1 MSCHFS
7 IIVILFGSIP
17 ILCLN
22 FCMPDS
28 IKSFISLIK
37 YARRWRPQLIAASIF
52 SILNKIFDIMPEIL
66 IGAAVDLVV
75 ERDNSL
81 ISHIGFKTFDSQ
93 ILFLGICI
101 FFIWAFESV
110 FQYLYMITWR
120 GLAQKAEHHFRVD
133 TYNHIQKMD
142 ISWFERQKTGNV
154 SAIIND
160 DINQLERF
168 LDNGLNEIIQ
178 IAVSSLLIGGVFFY
192 VSPLIASVALLPI
205 PVIVIIAFL
214 FQKNISRKY
223 TDVRDAVG
231 KLNANVFNNIL
242 GLLTIRSFTAEEYES
257 RRIESLSDNYQ
268 SKNRS
273 AIRISSAFVPVIRMA
288 ILSGFL
294 ASMIIGSYL
303 TINGTIRVGWFATIV
318 FLTQRFLWPF
328 TRLGE
333 TVDLFERSMASTK
346 RVLGLLQSTF
356 KIKDPKNPQE
366 IDSYMADINLSSV
379 CFRYSTGPEIISDLD
394 LKIKSGQ
401 LTGIVGQTGSGKST
415 IVKLLLRFYDP
426 IDGSISIGNT
436 DIRELRINDLRTN
449 IGYVSQEG
457 FIFDGTIKE
466 NIIYPKRVDDIDT
479 DRFNEAVRL
488 CQIKEFASKLPDE
501 YDTQLGERG
510 QKLSVGQKQRICIA
524 RAIYKNPRI
533 LILDEAT
540 SSVDNETELLIKK
553 SLKEIAKGR
562 TTIVIAHRL
571 STIRDADTI
580 LVIDSGKIA
589 EQGTHDKLTGNAGIY
604 HRLWSI
610 QTGVSDEV

>member
-1 MSCHFS
+1 ML
-7 IIVILFGSIP
+7 VILFGSIP

-93 ILFLGICI
+93 ILFLGVCI

-192 VSPLIASVALLPI
+192 ISPLIASVALLPI

-223 TDVRDAVG
+223 TDVREAVG

-257 RRIESLSDNYQ
+257 KRIESLSDNYQ
-268 SKNRS
+268 NKNRS

-346 RVLGLLQSTF
+346 RILGLLQSTF

-366 IDSYMADINLSSV
+366 IDSYMEDINLNSV
-379 CFRYSTGPEIISDLD
+379 CFRYSTGPEIIRDL
-394 LKIKSGQ
+394 
-401 LTGIVGQTGSGKST
+401 
-415 IVKLLLRFYDP
+415 
-426 IDGSISIGNT
+426 N
-436 DIRELRINDLRTN
+436 LRI
-449 IGYVSQEG
+449 
-457 FIFDGTIKE
+457 KE
-466 NIIYPKRVDDIDT
+466 EICQFLFKVRVDK
-479 DRFNEAVRL
+479 EANVSIENNRKPQKMVEQFCL
-488 CQIKEFASKLPDE
+488 
-501 YDTQLGERG
+501 QLR
-510 QKLSVGQKQRICIA
+510 QMKF
-524 RAIYKNPRI
+524 
-533 LILDEAT
+533 LD
-540 SSVDNETELLIKK
+540 SVDLP
-553 SLKEIAKGR
+553 
-562 TTIVIAHRL
+562 
-571 STIRDADTI
+571 
-580 LVIDSGKIA
+580 
-589 EQGTHDKLTGNAGIY
+589 
-604 HRLWSI
+604 
-610 QTGVSDEV
+610 